1 MCVWVCCVHVRGCV
15 SLSRM
20 RALRHTCRYEYAISR
35 ILASREDEWANVGAL
50 AYLRE
55 WLCTMYIRGGV
66 CMCAREDDGAR
77 VDSRNRYRPVECLG
91 EDWTRK
97 RRGGRI
103 TGNERG
109 RMNRSRS
116 CTLFPPRIRPLP
128 SRLLSRGLRERTTA
142 RAQARC
148 LSPPTENQYVGRSV
162 LSPAKSQFS
171 HSTSSRRRLIFDL
184 TPLSWPL
191 THSCLR
197 P

>member
-1 MCVWVCCVHVRGCV
+1 
-15 SLSRM
+15 
-20 RALRHTCRYEYAISR
+20 
-35 ILASREDEWANVGAL
+35 
-50 AYLRE
+50 
-55 WLCTMYIRGGV
+55 
-66 CMCAREDDGAR
+66 MCAREDDGAR

-171 HSTSSRRRLIFDL
+171 HSTSSSPSPYFRPYSSLLAANTLVSSSLNGAENDLARRAGGEIFFD
-184 TPLSWPL
+184 
-191 THSCLR
+191 
-197 P
+197 